1 MKMTLYKTLWEDAKI
16 VQAQEEVAVTEESA
30 EPRAVEMQVLN
41 VYPQVAYQT
50 IDGFGGAMT
59 EAAGYALSKLSAA
72 DRKAAIDA
80 YFGEGGNNATILRTH
95 IDSCDFSVG
104 MYQAVA
110 DVNADPDFATFTL
123 DRDRKYIIP
132 AIKDAMA
139 ASDKPLSV
147 LLSPWSPPAEWK
159 YPSQMLKNMGSPEDL
174 RKMFPPEL
182 SDTEIKAA
190 NPMVAHMLEA
200 LENPSDGGTRCFG
213 GHLKPEFYPNWA
225 RYMTKYIQGYLD
237 EGIPVKWV
245 SIQNEAMAATPWDSC
260 QWTAEEE
267 KVFLRDHLYPE
278 MEKAGLTGKVGIYI
292 WDHNKER
299 IFERASD
306 TLDAI
311 TDPMVQGVAFH
322 WYSGDHFDAVQ
333 MTHDAFPE
341 KKLMFSEGCVEYS
354 NSGDQTEINFGQR
367 YAHDMIGNLN
377 AGMNSFIDWNMYL
390 DEKGGPNHVGN
401 YCGAPIML
409 DGKGG
414 YEKHVSYYYI
424 GQFSRYIQ
432 PGAVRIGHSQY
443 TDKLEA
449 TAVRN
454 PDGSIAVV
462 MLNRTEEELPINV
475 RICGKLARFKM
486 APSSIATA
494 IITE

>member
-1 MKMTLYKTLWEDAKI
+1 MKMKLYKTLWENEAI
-16 VQAQEEVAVTEESA
+16 AQAEEELVLTEESA

-41 VYPQVAYQT
+41 VYPQVTYQT

-59 EAAGYALSKLSAA
+59 ESAGYALSKLSAE

-80 YFGEGGNNATILRTH
+80 YFGEGGNGATVLRTH

-110 DVNADPDFATFTL
+110 DVVSDPEFTTFTL

-147 LLSPWSPPAEWK
+147 LLSPWSPPAAWK
-159 YPSQMLKNMGSPEDL
+159 TPPFQMVTGANAPARLKELLPEDPTVGN
-174 RKMFPPEL
+174 R
-182 SDTEIKAA
+182 
-190 NPMVAHMLEA
+190 
-200 LENPSDGGTRCFG
+200 RWG

-225 RYMTKYIQGYLD
+225 RYMTKYIQAYLE

-245 SIQNEAMAATPWDSC
+245 SIQNEAMAVTPWDSC

-306 TLDAI
+306 TIDAV
-311 TDPMVQGVAFH
+311 TDPMVEGVAFH

-333 MTHDAFPE
+333 MTHDAFPG

-354 NSGDQTEINFGQR
+354 IAAGQSEITFGQR

-390 DEKGGPNHVGN
+390 DEIGGPNHVKN

-409 DGKGG
+409 DGKGSF
-414 YEKHVSYYYI
+414 EKHVSYYYI

-443 TDKLEA
+443 TDKLEC

-462 MLNRTEEELPINV
+462 MLNRTEEEIPVNV
-475 RICGKLARFKM
+475 RICGKLARLTM
-486 APSSIATA
+486 APASIVTG